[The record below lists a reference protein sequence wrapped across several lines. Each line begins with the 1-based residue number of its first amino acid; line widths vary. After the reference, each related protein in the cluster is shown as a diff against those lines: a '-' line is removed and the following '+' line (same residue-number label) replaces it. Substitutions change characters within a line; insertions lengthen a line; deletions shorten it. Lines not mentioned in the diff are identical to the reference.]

1 MASAC
6 YEALPSGRH
15 TQRHE
20 VANDTHFDSSIYNE
34 SNEQYTS
41 RYGILN
47 GEMPAASEPL
57 VPELPA
63 LHPEGRELQTSQTC
77 CNVSCLKRMM

>member
-6 YEALPSGRH
+6 YGALPDGRH

-20 VANDTHFDSSIYNE
+20 VANDTQFDSSIYNE

-47 GEMPAASEPL
+47 GEMPVASEPSSS
-57 VPELPA
+57 ELPA
-63 LHPEGRELQTSQTC
+63 LHPEGRELQTSHC
-77 CNVSCLKRMM
+77 CDVSCLKRMI